1 MSRLCS
7 LSASVSSSLHHLS
20 FLIYAP
26 IFPLYS
32 PLPLCCNPVSPPQEP
47 PSLTRFSPQTPVT
60 CLRACRKNFISACQA
75 LPLLL
80 PLFLLLRHFFS
91 HVCRA
96 SLMHLCP
103 CCFVLTC
110 HKWECVQNSDMRQ
123 LRERVCL
130 MDGLRGVLLYPFP
143 TRFPLMYNGWCES
156 LAPLFA
162 DSNQSARPVE

>member
-1 MSRLCS
+1 MSWLCS

-32 PLPLCCNPVSPPQEP
+32 ALPLLCNPVSPPQEL

-80 PLFLLLRHFFS
+80 SLFLLLHMFAEYLS
-91 HVCRA
+91 CR
-96 SLMHLCP
+96 LVHLCP
-103 CCFVLTC
+103 WCFVLTYYTRE
-110 HKWECVQNSDMRQ
+110 WVQNSDMRQ
-123 LRERVCL
+123 HRERVCL
-130 MDGLRGVLLYPFP
+130 MDGLRDVLLYPFP
-143 TRFPLMYNGWCES
+143 TWFPLMYNGWCET
-156 LAPLFA
+156 LAPLFV
-162 DSNQSARPVE
+162 DSNQSAQPVE